1 MDVHPNPGFFVM
13 KVLALALAISAAGT
27 VPLLAQNDELA
38 LSRQEIQ
45 TRRQEIV
52 AANLGLPDSLG
63 NVFWPQY
70 REYRAEMAKNGDRL
84 QNLILN
90 YAKNYQ
96 SMTDEQAKQMTDE
109 WFSIQQEQFNVR
121 RKWIGKFQKILPAKT
136 VARFAQI
143 ENRLDTIVSAG
154 LMEQIPLVK

>member
-1 MDVHPNPGFFVM
+1 M
-13 KVLALALAISAAGT
+13 KVLALALAISAAAA
-27 VPLLAQNDELA
+27 VPLVAQVNDDLA

-45 TRRQEIV
+45 SRRQEIV

-70 REYRAEMAKNGDRL
+70 REYRADMAKNGDRL
-84 QNLILN
+84 QNLILD

-96 SMTDEQAKQMTDE
+96 SMTDQQAKQMTDE
-109 WFSIQQEQFNVR
+109 WFSIQKEQLDIR
-121 RKWIGKFQKILPAKT
+121 RKWIDKFQKILPAKT

>member
-1 MDVHPNPGFFVM
+1 MR
-13 KVLALALAISAAGT
+13 VLALALAIAAAAA
-27 VPLLAQNDELA
+27 VPLVAQNDELA

-70 REYRAEMAKNGDRL
+70 REYRAEMATNGDRL

-90 YAKNYQ
+90 YAKSYQ

-121 RKWIGKFQKILPAKT
+121 KKWIGKFQKILPAKI

-143 ENRLDTIVSAG
+143 ENRLDTIVAAG
-154 LMEQIPLVK
+154 MMEQIPLVK

>member
-1 MDVHPNPGFFVM
+1 M
-13 KVLALALAISAAGT
+13 KVLALALCFAASVSVAG
-27 VPLLAQNDELA
+27 PLGAQVNDELA

-45 TRRQEIV
+45 SRRQEIM

-70 REYRAEMAKNGDRL
+70 REYRAEMAKNGDRV

-96 SMTDEQAKQMTDE
+96 TMTDEQAKQMTDE
-109 WFSIQQEQFNVR
+109 WFSIQQEQFNIR
-121 RKWIGKFQKILPAKT
+121 KKWIGKFQKILPART

-143 ENRLDTIVSAG
+143 ENRLDTIVAAG
-154 LMEQIPLVK
+154 MMEQIPLVK

>member
-1 MDVHPNPGFFVM
+1 M
-13 KVLALALAISAAGT
+13 KVLAFALAISAAAAS
-27 VPLLAQNDELA
+27 PLLGQNDELA

-70 REYRAEMAKNGDRL
+70 REYRGEMAKNGDRL

-109 WFSIQQEQFNVR
+109 WFSIQQEQFDIR
-121 RKWIGKFQKILPAKT
+121 KKWIGKFQETLPAKT

-143 ENRLDTIVSAG
+143 ENRLDTIVAAG

>member
-1 MDVHPNPGFFVM
+1 M
-13 KVLALALAISAAGT
+13 KVLALAACLAVTASVAG
-27 VPLLAQNDELA
+27 PLRAQVQDDLA
-38 LSRQEIQ
+38 LTRQEIQ
-45 TRRQEIV
+45 SRRQEIV
-52 AANLGLPDSLG
+52 ALNLGLPDSLS

-70 REYRAEMAKNGDRL
+70 REYRADMAKNGDRL
-84 QNLILN
+84 QNLILD

-96 SMTDEQAKQMTDE
+96 SMTDQQAKQMTDE
-109 WFSIQQEQFNVR
+109 WFSIQKEQLDIR
-121 RKWIGKFQKILPAKT
+121 KKWIDKFQKILPAKT

>member
-1 MDVHPNPGFFVM
+1 M
-13 KVLALALAISAAGT
+13 KVLAFALAISAAAAS
-27 VPLLAQNDELA
+27 PLLGQNDELA

-70 REYRAEMAKNGDRL
+70 REYRGEMAKNGDRL

-109 WFSIQQEQFNVR
+109 WFSIQQEQFDIR
-121 RKWIGKFQKILPAKT
+121 KKWIGKFQKTLPAKT

-143 ENRLDTIVSAG
+143 ENRLDTIVAAG
-154 LMEQIPLVK
+154 MMEQIPLVK

>member
-1 MDVHPNPGFFVM
+1 M
-13 KVLALALAISAAGT
+13 KVLALAACLAVSASVAG
-27 VPLLAQNDELA
+27 PLQAQVNDDLA
-38 LSRQEIQ
+38 LTRQEIQ

-52 AANLGLPDSLG
+52 AVNLGLPDSLG

-70 REYRAEMAKNGDRL
+70 REYRQEMAQGGDRI
-84 QNLILN
+84 QQLILD

-96 SMTDEQAKQMTDE
+96 TLTDEQAKRMTDE
-109 WFSIQQEQFNVR
+109 WFAIQKDQLET
-121 RKWIGKFQKILPAKT
+121 RKRWVAKFQKILPAKT
-136 VARFAQI
+136 VTRFVQI

>member
-1 MDVHPNPGFFVM
+1 M
-13 KVLALALAISAAGT
+13 KVLALAACLAVSASVAA
-27 VPLLAQNDELA
+27 PLQAQVNDDLA
-38 LSRQEIQ
+38 LTRQEIQ

-52 AANLGLPDSLG
+52 AVNLGLPDSLG

-70 REYRAEMAKNGDRL
+70 REYRQEMAQGGDRI
-84 QNLILN
+84 QQLILD

-96 SMTDEQAKQMTDE
+96 TLTDEQAKRMTDD
-109 WFSIQQEQFNVR
+109 WFAIQKDQLET
-121 RKWIGKFQKILPAKT
+121 RKKWVAKFQKILPAKT
-136 VARFAQI
+136 VTRFVQI

>member
-1 MDVHPNPGFFVM
+1 M
-13 KVLALALAISAAGT
+13 KVLALAVCLAVSGSVAG
-27 VPLLAQNDELA
+27 PLHAQVNDDLA
-38 LSRQEIQ
+38 LTRQEIQ

-52 AANLGLPDSLG
+52 AINLGLPDSLG

-70 REYRAEMAKNGDRL
+70 REYRQEMAQGGDRI
-84 QNLILN
+84 QQLILD

-96 SMTDEQAKQMTDE
+96 TLTDEQAKRMTDE
-109 WFSIQQEQFNVR
+109 WFAIQKDQLET
-121 RKWIGKFQKILPAKT
+121 RKKWVARFQKILPAKT
-136 VARFAQI
+136 VTRFVQI

>member
-1 MDVHPNPGFFVM
+1 M
-13 KVLALALAISAAGT
+13 KVLALAACLAVSAAG
-27 VPLLAQNDELA
+27 PLRAQVNDDLA
-38 LSRQEIQ
+38 LTRQEIQ

-52 AANLGLPDSLG
+52 AINLGLPDSLG

-70 REYRAEMAKNGDRL
+70 REYRAEMAQGGDRI
-84 QNLILN
+84 QQLILD

-96 SMTDEQAKQMTDE
+96 TLTDEQAKRMTDE
-109 WFSIQQEQFNVR
+109 WFAIQKDQLET
-121 RKWIGKFQKILPAKT
+121 RKKWVAKFQKILPAKT
-136 VARFAQI
+136 VTRFVQI